1 MTTLSISLDQKLK
14 EEIERF
20 SKEDG
25 VSKSV
30 IIRRLLKQAAWE
42 RTWKDMSKQIRSKL
56 NDLNLNTA
64 DEIENFLG

>member
-14 EEIERF
+14 EEIEKF

-30 IIRRLLKQAAWE
+30 IVRRLLEQAAWE
-42 RTWKDMSKQIRSKL
+42 RTWKDMSKQIRAKL
-56 NDLNLNTA
+56 DSLDLSSI
-64 DEIENFLG
+64 DEVENFLG

>member
-30 IIRRLLKQAAWE
+30 IVRRLLKQAAWE
-42 RTWKDMSKQIRSKL
+42 RTWKDMSKQIRIKL
-56 NDLNLNTA
+56 DDLNLYTI

>member
-14 EEIERF
+14 EEIDRF

-30 IIRRLLKQAAWE
+30 VIRKLLKQATWE
-42 RTWKDMSKQIRSKL
+42 RTWKDMSKQIRTKL
-56 NDLNLNTA
+56 DELNLNTI

>member
-30 IIRRLLKQAAWE
+30 IVRRLLKQATWE
-42 RTWKDMSKQIRSKL
+42 RTWKDMSKQIRTKL
-56 NDLNLNTA
+56 DEFDLNTV